1 MSGIEMAVCFES
13 IQPLIVIL
21 KSNDLDPFFN
31 ILQPSQSS
39 WMARI
44 AKWLDSAAA
53 WWTPCAMP
61 MWACNRDLTQIERGN
76 TYDDSD
82 DVCHCMWGF
91 EGVFALPSA
100 TMLYTTICDLE
111 CIVTG
116 IPHEVGDLMFRI
128 KISKRSRLA
137 SKADANQ
144 TMDIPANSVESLFEI
159 ISMCFF

>member
-82 DVCHCMWGF
+82 DVCHCMYVRVWGCF
-91 EGVFALPSA
+91 CFAIGNYA
-100 TMLYTTICDLE
+100 VYNDLWF
-111 CIVTG
+111 G
-116 IPHEVGDLMFRI
+116 MHGLAFRT
-128 KISKRSRLA
+128 RSVILCL
-137 SKADANQ
+137 
-144 TMDIPANSVESLFEI
+144 E
-159 ISMCFF
+159 